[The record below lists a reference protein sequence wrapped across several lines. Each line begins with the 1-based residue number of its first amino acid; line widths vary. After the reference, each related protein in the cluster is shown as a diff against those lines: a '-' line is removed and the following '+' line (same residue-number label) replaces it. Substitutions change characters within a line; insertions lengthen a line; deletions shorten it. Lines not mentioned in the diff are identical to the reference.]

1 MLRLTNLRVPL
12 DMASGSLR
20 PLLEKKLSLHS
31 EELLSWRLVRRSVDA
46 RDKSDVHFV
55 CTIDTVRKAAPGIPA
70 LPPAGCRCR
79 PGRSVCGADT
89 GARRC
94 KSCTD

>member
-55 CTIDTVRKAAPGIPA
+55 CTIDIAVSDESRVRKRNRNLAMSERA
-70 LPPAGCRCR
+70 LEEI
-79 PGRSVCGADT
+79 GRIAETLFCV
-89 GARRC
+89 
-94 KSCTD
+94 

>member
-20 PLLEKKLSLHS
+20 PLLEKKLSLQPG
-31 EELLSWRLVRRSVDA
+31 ELLSWQIVRRSVDA

-55 CTIDTVRKAAPGIPA
+55 YTIDISVADEARLRKRNRNLTNALVVVMVLLTV
-70 LPPAGCRCR
+70 L
-79 PGRSVCGADT
+79 
-89 GARRC
+89 
-94 KSCTD
+94 